1 MSLTRRDDYDA
12 AGRRVRQRHLA
23 VEAADRTLE
32 TGYWPNGA
40 VKRQRMADGTW
51 TGLYGYD
58 GFGRLASLDNAVPA
72 SAAEPDF
79 FVTAIAY
86 NARGQTE
93 TIAYGNGMTATY
105 SYSLQR
111 GWLDRVVVQ
120 KAAATLLDQTYS
132 RTPDGLIAAIASP
145 DPARAWTY
153 GYDGLGRLVLA
164 DRAAGSAEDRSFA
177 YDGADN
183 LVFNSG
189 LCAANP
195 NLVYPDGNGA
205 APGQGLSAR
214 RPHAPTAICGSPVT
228 YDAAGNT
235 LAYDPDGAGP
245 LAPRSLIY
253 DAAGRPLAVT
263 AAGAAARFVYGPDGE
278 RVRKSA
284 GSAQRPR
291 SPRPG
296 SRCLAAPARSRR
308 GEAPPELRIERASH
322 PDVRRDGALTAWA
335 VKDHLASNRLL
346 AFMGA
351 VPATRHDLSGAGPVA
366 SRQLPRVRGAAK
378 LHRSFASSAPLTRS
392 ASP

>member
-1 MSLTRRDDYDA
+1 M
-12 AGRRVRQRHLA
+12 
-23 VEAADRTLE
+23 
-32 TGYWPNGA
+32 
-40 VKRQRMADGTW
+40 
-51 TGLYGYD
+51 
-58 GFGRLASLDNAVPA
+58 
-72 SAAEPDF
+72 
-79 FVTAIAY
+79 
-86 NARGQTE
+86 
-93 TIAYGNGMTATY
+93 
-105 SYSLQR
+105 SLQR

-132 RTPDGLIAAIASP
+132 HTPDGLIAAIASP

-164 DRAAGSAEDRSFA
+164 DRAAGGAEDRSFA
-177 YDGADN
+177 YDDADN
-183 LVFNSG
+183 LVWNSG

-205 APGQGLSAR
+205 APGQGLSAG

-284 GSAQRPR
+284 GSATIHYL
-291 SPRPG
+291 G
-296 SRCLAAPARSRR
+296 NDA
-308 GEAPPELRIERASH
+308 ELRVDPVNPAGLLTSFLH

-351 VPATRHDLSGAGPVA
+351 VPATRHDLSGAGPA
-366 SRQLPRVRGAAK
+366 ALQLPRVRGAAK